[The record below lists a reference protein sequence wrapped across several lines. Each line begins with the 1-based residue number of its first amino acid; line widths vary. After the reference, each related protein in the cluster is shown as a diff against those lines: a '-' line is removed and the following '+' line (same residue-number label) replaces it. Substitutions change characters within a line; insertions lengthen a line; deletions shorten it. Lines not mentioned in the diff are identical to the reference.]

1 MAALAFVFDGLPSN
15 VFVTTIRKIVV
26 TKNVIVSDVIFCRSV
41 CAYNVFISIARRMV
55 KLCLYIIFNI
65 IFNCNI
71 N

>member
-1 MAALAFVFDGLPSN
+1 MAALAFVFDERSA

-26 TKNVIVSDVIFCRSV
+26 TKNVIVSDVIFCRV

-55 KLCLYIIFNI
+55 KLCVYIIFNI